1 LAFLVAVCFFAGGVA
16 SLAYVYVPT
25 RLAARIAAAAILN
38 PKFIGPLFFSLIK
51 MDRGCAH
58 VDNERSWFPHPGFC
72 EYEGIIPSDRIAG

>member
-1 LAFLVAVCFFAGGVA
+1 
-16 SLAYVYVPT
+16 VPT

-58 VDNERSWFPHPGFC
+58 VDNERFRFPHPGFC
-72 EYEGIIPSDRIAG
+72 EHEGIIRSNRVAG